1 VQELETKLRA
11 RTQTL
16 DEAQAQI
23 ANFEDKQKKTVE
35 AAVKAAEK
43 VVVEAKYQTTQAKE
57 NLAKTLAD
65 QSS

>member
-43 VVVEAKYQTTQAKE
+43 AVVEAKYQTT
-57 NLAKTLAD
+57 
-65 QSS
+65 